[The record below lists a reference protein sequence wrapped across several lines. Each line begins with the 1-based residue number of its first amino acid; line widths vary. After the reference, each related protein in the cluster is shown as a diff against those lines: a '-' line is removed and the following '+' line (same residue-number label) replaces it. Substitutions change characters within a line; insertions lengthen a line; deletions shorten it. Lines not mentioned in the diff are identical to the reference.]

1 MKRNSLIAIF
11 FNLIF
16 FAHLHAQNG
25 NYYKQSA
32 NHKID
37 HSPTNTTRVDSVQYS
52 NPRPGNYKNSFNH
65 DQFVPIERYDSAS
78 VNYNKSNTPPLRNY
92 KHSF

>member
-1 MKRNSLIAIF
+1 MKRNSIVGIF
-11 FNLIF
+11 INLIF
-16 FAHLHAQNG
+16 FTHLHAQNG

-37 HSPTNTTRVDSVQYS
+37 PSQTNTTRADSIQLRNS
-52 NPRPGNYKNSFNH
+52 RPGNYKNNFNH
-65 DQFVPIERYDSAS
+65 DQFVPVERYDSAS
-78 VNYNKSNTPPLRNY
+78 VNYKSTAPSSRNY

>member
-1 MKRNSLIAIF
+1 MKRNSIVAL
-11 FNLIF
+11 
-16 FAHLHAQNG
+16 FANFVFLSHVHAQNG

-37 HSPTNTTRVDSVQYS
+37 RSQTVSEKVDTLKMKNT
-52 NPRPGNYKNSFNH
+52 RPGNYKNNFNR
-65 DQFVPIERYDSAS
+65 DQYIPIDRLDSTSVINQSTVPSS
-78 VNYNKSNTPPLRNY
+78 RNY